1 MADSPAELEFDVVLQ
16 AGGPS
21 GRNLM
26 IELPEDPKPRFGTAK
41 PPVVVHLDDHEPFR
55 TTVAVMGGRTIFG
68 LRQAQIAELG
78 VAAGQTVHVRLVH
91 DTAPR
96 TVELP
101 AELEQAFTA
110 AADARAAFDALA
122 PSHRKEYARWVGE
135 AKKQETRDAR
145 AVSAVEKLRAG
156 QKTPR

>member
-1 MADSPAELEFDVVLQ
+1 MAGDPASMAFDVELQ

-26 IELPEDPKPRFGTAK
+26 VVLPSDPKAVFGTARA
-41 PPVVVHLDDHEPFR
+41 PVVVHLDALPAFR
-55 TTVAVMGGRTIFG
+55 TTLAVMGGRWLFG
-68 LRQAQIAELG
+68 LRQDQIAELG

-101 AELEQAFTA
+101 AELAAAFTTA
-110 AADARAAFDALA
+110 TDARQAYDALTA
-122 PSHRKEYARWVGE
+122 SQRKEYARWVGT
-135 AKKQETRDAR
+135 AAKQETRDAR
-145 AVSAVEKLRAG
+145 TAAALERLRAG
-156 QKTPR
+156 HTTPR

>member
-1 MADSPAELEFDVVLQ
+1 MTDAPVSMEFDVVLR

-21 GRNLM
+21 GRNIM
-26 IELPEDPKPRFGTAK
+26 IELPEDPKPLFGSAK
-41 PPVVVHLDDHEPFR
+41 PPVVVHLDDHPPFR

-68 LRQAQIAELG
+68 LRQAQVAELG

-101 AELEQAFTA
+101 TELAAAFTG

-145 AVSAVEKLRAG
+145 AVAAVEKLRAG
-156 QKTPR
+156 EKTPR